1 MEKERKSPNDMKYI
15 SKKELKL
22 YNKILQYNVE
32 IQNRRKMKFTP
43 YEETVLSERTKTLI
57 KAYQELGVLLF
68 WQLADEIERLEQD
81 FKDCI

>member
-15 SKKELKL
+15 SKKELKV

-32 IQNRRKMKFTP
+32 IQNRRKMMFTP

-68 WQLADEIERLEQD
+68 WQLADEIEKLEQD